1 MLRAISLAFASLSDR
16 RVMVVLVKVIA
27 LTIAVFA
34 VLGIAMWQALS
45 WGLEYIGITAEA
57 APMFGGFLAFVA
69 TLFCMFL
76 LFRIVA
82 VTITWI
88 FSDDIIDAI
97 EDKYYAFSAIYGK
110 RPSVGTSARMALRS
124 LARVFGYNLLMIPVY
139 LLLLFTGVGTPLAFL
154 GLNGYLLGRDLE
166 DMLVAR
172 HGPMRAEIGAI
183 RRFVL
188 GLGSV
193 AAMLI
198 PVFQFFVP
206 VLATA
211 AAVHVAHDKSGKM

>member
-1 MLRAISLAFASLSDR
+1 MLRAISLAFASLSDK
-16 RVMVVLVKVIA
+16 RVMLVLAKVIGLTLAAFVVLGVALWYAIDAAFAYYLPNDDGMLGAAAALVVLVFSGWILFRSLAIA
-27 LTIAVFA
+27 ITWVFA
-34 VLGIAMWQALS
+34 
-45 WGLEYIGITAEA
+45 
-57 APMFGGFLAFVA
+57 
-69 TLFCMFL
+69 
-76 LFRIVA
+76 
-82 VTITWI
+82 
-88 FSDDIIDAI
+88 DDIIDAV
-97 EDKYYAFSAIYGK
+97 EDQHYPFYAAQGQ
-110 RPSVGTSARMALRS
+110 RPSFAKAAQMGLRS
-124 LARVFGYNLLMIPVY
+124 IGRAVGYNLLMIPVY
-139 LLLLFTGVGTPLAFL
+139 LLLLVSGVGTPLAFL
-154 GLNGYLLGRDLE
+154 ALNGYLLGRDLE

-211 AAVHVAHDKSGKM
+211 AAVHVAHDKTGKI